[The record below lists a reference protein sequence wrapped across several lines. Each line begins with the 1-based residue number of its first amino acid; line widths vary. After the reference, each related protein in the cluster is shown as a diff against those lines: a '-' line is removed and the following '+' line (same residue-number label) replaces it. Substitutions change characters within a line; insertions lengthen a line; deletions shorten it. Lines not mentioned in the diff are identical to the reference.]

1 MKFLVFNIVVL
12 LSLGYLITGQKNQ
25 SVGNWLDALPQKI
38 INSYEDKDFS
48 PLLSQ
53 GTQRPSQKEKF
64 IPETKNALAEN
75 KVEAKEASENK
86 ISGQELKLLIE
97 KTVKESLA
105 NQAGKLNRQV
115 EQKLKPE
122 GSDMLVARIN
132 SAIHKD
138 QEHKDQEARENP
150 ESDEELARA
159 FSEFKK
165 VEGGGSGENQNE
177 NVQNV
182 VQEQPTFMSASE
194 RRLALSDFIQQM
206 QVVSVEREDFRNMKK
221 GHGTLLL
228 NVLALAIVTGLIIYE
243 KPKSQNKHTPLV
255 EAKKAGTTALSG
267 TNPVTMSTAK
277 MPPMPRH
284 LDNHNESQSSSV
296 KPDLKQREEPNRN
309 NTNLALKLEP
319 LRPNVEK
326 QEKLEKADV
335 LSALKPKLTRQSLGS
350 LSPMAAPVIE
360 RSTVKKVG
368 LQPLSPKTAPV
379 IERSTVKKAGLQPVS
394 PKPAST
400 ASLPTVSEQK
410 REPENRLLPSSTDIS
425 KGMAILREAEKGNAL
440 NFELYWPQGQRQA
453 ERLYGLLSACYGM
466 QSALLDEQ
474 GNLYFPA
481 SKRGNLPS
489 GFSPLLHQVGQVLP
503 MLRRKN

>member
-53 GTQRPSQKEKF
+53 GRQRPSQKEKF

-122 GSDMLVARIN
+122 DSDMLVASIN

-165 VEGGGSGENQNE
+165 VEGGGLGENQNE
-177 NVQNV
+177 KVQNV
-182 VQEQPTFMSASE
+182 VQKQPTFMSASE

-206 QVVSVEREDFRNMKK
+206 QVVSVER
-221 GHGTLLL
+221 G
-228 NVLALAIVTGLIIYE
+228 
-243 KPKSQNKHTPLV
+243 
-255 EAKKAGTTALSG
+255 
-267 TNPVTMSTAK
+267 
-277 MPPMPRH
+277 
-284 LDNHNESQSSSV
+284 
-296 KPDLKQREEPNRN
+296 
-309 NTNLALKLEP
+309 
-319 LRPNVEK
+319 
-326 QEKLEKADV
+326 
-335 LSALKPKLTRQSLGS
+335 
-350 LSPMAAPVIE
+350 
-360 RSTVKKVG
+360 
-368 LQPLSPKTAPV
+368 
-379 IERSTVKKAGLQPVS
+379 
-394 PKPAST
+394 
-400 ASLPTVSEQK
+400 
-410 REPENRLLPSSTDIS
+410 
-425 KGMAILREAEKGNAL
+425 
-440 NFELYWPQGQRQA
+440 
-453 ERLYGLLSACYGM
+453 
-466 QSALLDEQ
+466 
-474 GNLYFPA
+474 
-481 SKRGNLPS
+481 
-489 GFSPLLHQVGQVLP
+489 GF
-503 MLRRKN
+503 